1 MKKLAEHQQVYRP
14 IYAEILA
21 GFSSLETM
29 FLKENK
35 QRTYYI
41 KHLKESDYGELE
53 SRAILYEAEA
63 KESGL
68 LTEEESLQSFHEM
81 GVWTED
87 DEADLSKLQ
96 KDIDNLKVHIS
107 SALVASQRKPF
118 EEELRVKKKKLEDL
132 LPQRNDLFTITVESF
147 VEKKKSE
154 EILRFSFYDDSE
166 FKKMSFSEEDY
177 GELTHTEYA
186 ELIESFNKK
195 MAQFSDYHISRLA
208 LLPFYINSVFL
219 CKSNPFIYYGKPV
232 VELTTQQSELFSK
245 GMFYKSVLEQGHNP
259 PEEFYNEDLDK
270 LISWYEL
277 KSKCKKGPQE
287 QNWSPSGG
295 GEVKGV
301 GDRAAQGSSIM
312 GATKEEMQEIGKTQ
326 GMGSVSLNDEAEK
339 LKKELGK
346 ENLDIYDMAK
356 LHGL

>member
-21 GFSSLETM
+21 GFSCLHTM
-29 FLKENK
+29 FLREKKE
-35 QRTYYI
+35 RTYYI

-53 SRAILYEAEA
+53 SKTSLYESEA
-63 KESGL
+63 RESGL
-68 LTEEESLQSFHEM
+68 LSEKEHLKSFHELE
-81 GVWTED
+81 VWTED
-87 DEADLSKLQ
+87 DEAHLRQLE
-96 KDIDNLKVHIS
+96 KDVDNLQIHIA
-107 SALVASQRKPF
+107 SALVKSQRVPY
-118 EEELRVKKKKLEDL
+118 ERELAEKKKKLEDL
-132 LPQRNDLFTITVESF
+132 LPQRNELFTVTVESF

-154 EILRFSFYDDSE
+154 EILRFSFYNDSE
-166 FKKMSFSEEDY
+166 FNTLSFSEEDY

-186 ELIESFNKK
+186 DLIGSFNKK

-208 LLPFYINSVFL
+208 LLPFFINSVFL

-245 GMFYKSVLEQGHNP
+245 GMFYKSVLEQGHSP

-295 GEVKGV
+295 GDVKGV
-301 GDRAAQGSSIM
+301 GDRAAQGSSVM
-312 GATKEEMQEIGKTQ
+312 GATKEEMEEIGKTQ
-326 GMGSVSLNDEAEK
+326 GMGSLNLNEEAEK